1 MPSRIVAHGSS
12 EPPRSQ
18 LSRCAGWL
26 LGRSTSCQGRSRS
39 DRPPRRAARR
49 SLIHRRPPPAALP
62 HGSIRRC
69 RLGSL
74 LTRWSRRIGSRAG
87 YLWGRGCRRYRR
99 RPSGPSVDGR
109 TFDEAAIVAEIEA
122 AKARYPQA
130 VVVRSDDYTSFRR
143 PGFWVTLVAAP
154 SSGPD
159 GVNSWCD
166 ASGLGRDDCFAKR
179 HTHLRGRRAYC
190 ASLTRAAPPAALNHH
205 VPITP
210 CCESARSG
218 SHARSGGRSP

>member
-1 MPSRIVAHGSS
+1 MGSWVPQIS
-12 EPPRSQ
+12 SK
-18 LSRCAGWL
+18 AVG
-26 LGRSTSCQGRSRS
+26 TV
-39 DRPPRRAARR
+39 
-49 SLIHRRPPPAALP
+49 
-62 HGSIRRC
+62 
-69 RLGSL
+69 
-74 LTRWSRRIGSRAG
+74 
-87 YLWGRGCRRYRR
+87 
-99 RPSGPSVDGR
+99 VDGR

-179 HTHLRGRRAYC
+179 LSHSDG
-190 ASLTRAAPPAALNHH
+190 PAGNT
-205 VPITP
+205 VP
-210 CCESARSG
+210 R
-218 SHARSGGRSP
+218 